1 MTDDQNIRIKEFIAQ
16 TLRNELEDLH
26 GSFHEFLADNEI
38 DEFEGLSQYE
48 HHLERIEVFL
58 GL

>member
-1 MTDDQNIRIKEFIAQ
+1 MTDDQNIQIKGFIAQ

-26 GSFHEFLADNEI
+26 GNLHEFLADNEI
-38 DEFEGLSQYE
+38 DEFEGLNQYE
-48 HHLERIEVFL
+48 HHLERIEVLL